1 MEEHQQLLETEKE
14 GFDYIKL
21 IIFLSPL
28 LLPIILIF
36 LLGVIF
42 IVAIFGVIYLLI
54 DFLKFL
60 INILRKKKVAKKEL
74 SWYQIKMNEF
84 KNATN

>member
-1 MEEHQQLLETEKE
+1 METTTTETEKKE

-28 LLPIILIF
+28 LLPTILIF

-60 INILRKKKVAKKEL
+60 INIFRKKKVAKKEL
-74 SWYQIKMNEF
+74 SWYEIKMNEF
-84 KNATN
+84 KNANT